1 MLSDPFIRDTAG
13 RPLALR
19 SHNEPLPPVPAKV
32 CMHGVLCPVCSVSIY
47 RDDVISET
55 EQTVRVA

>member
-19 SHNEPLPPVPAKV
+19 SHNMPLPAVPPRV
-32 CMHGVLCPVCSVSIY
+32 CLRGLLCPVCSVSIY
-47 RDDVISET
+47 RDAVIDQT
-55 EQTVRVA
+55 EQVMAP